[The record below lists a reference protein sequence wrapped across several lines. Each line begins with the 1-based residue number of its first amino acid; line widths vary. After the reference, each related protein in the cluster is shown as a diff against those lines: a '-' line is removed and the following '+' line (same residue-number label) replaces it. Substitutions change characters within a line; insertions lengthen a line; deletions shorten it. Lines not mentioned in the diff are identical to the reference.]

1 MFPCLL
7 GMGRPASDDEG
18 GFKSPNG
25 DMMTLEEFL
34 AEGMDKTSP
43 KNKVS
48 SLIKEGIL
56 ELLKDHVCQCHCKKE
71 VLVRST
77 STEYRCHMT

>member
-1 MFPCLL
+1 MIVPCVL

-18 GFKSPNG
+18 GFKSMAGGMPNG

-43 KNKVS
+43 KNKVG
-48 SLIKEGIL
+48 SLIIAPL
-56 ELLKDHVCQCHCKKE
+56 
-71 VLVRST
+71 
-77 STEYRCHMT
+77 